1 MATSMSVQSMTILQL
16 EYCEKDDGEHTLF
29 LFLDGIVVIM
39 SSKNSLWRMCTNVV
53 TIMFEIVPTLQE
65 KAGQGADWCSFAVT
79 SSVL

>member
-53 TIMFEIVPTLQE
+53 TMFEIVPTLQE
-65 KAGQGADWCSFAVT
+65 KKLGKVQIGV
-79 SSVL
+79 VLP